1 MNKKLTKKIMA
12 KNNLIKFSEFACFEC
27 ILVYEKIT
35 FSNQHKLLFFNKPLP
50 MTYFKTAK
58 CFILYDFL
66 YFLNSGKWFEIS
78 KFA

>member
-35 FSNQHKLLFFNKPLP
+35 FSNQHKLLFFNKPLW
-50 MTYFKTAK
+50 
-58 CFILYDFL
+58 
-66 YFLNSGKWFEIS
+66 SIS
-78 KFA
+78 RQQNVLFYTIFCTS